1 MWLSEYHPEH
11 IPIGLRVISASVL
24 RTHGRVSQVSFVEGY
39 AKDDIERNPIVK
51 IKWNNGNISIQP
63 LAFLDKILVYE
74 DE

>member
-24 RTHGRVSQVSFVEGY
+24 RTHGRVSRVYFVEGY

-51 IKWNNGNISIQP
+51 GNISIQP

-74 DE
+74 NE

>member
-11 IPIGLRVISASVL
+11 IPIGLRVISASVWK
-24 RTHGRVSQVSFVEGY
+24 THGRVNRVFFQERY
-39 AKDDIERNPIVK
+39 AKTDVERNPIVE
-51 IKWNNGNISIQP
+51 IKWNNGNISTQP